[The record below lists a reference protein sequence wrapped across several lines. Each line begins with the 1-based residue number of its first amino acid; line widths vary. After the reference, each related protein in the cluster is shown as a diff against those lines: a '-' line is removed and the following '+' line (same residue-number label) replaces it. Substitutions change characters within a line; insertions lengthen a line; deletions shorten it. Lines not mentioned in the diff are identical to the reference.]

1 MKNHEMM
8 TLFRDDQRLGEL
20 EKTIARGKQ
29 RFVEMGLALGAIRDL
44 RLYKREYGSFEEYCR
59 TKWGCGRQRAYR
71 LIKAA
76 MAEKSNTRVT
86 ALNKATEQRTQ
97 VN

>member
-1 MKNHEMM
+1 MQNPEQVMSARETHP
-8 TLFRDDQRLGEL
+8 LGEL